1 MVYVGIDDT
10 DSRNGMCTTYLAT
23 LIVEELERRKIRLV
37 DYPRLVRLNPNIP
50 WKTRGNG
57 ALALEF
63 GHGNEKKSKIG
74 DRFCIYYNKNK
85 NKNEN
90 ENENKKNDKETELEV
105 IFEVVKK
112 LVEKNAMLEDENT
125 NPGLV
130 VASIKPDR
138 SFYERCVKDLVPLED
153 AIETLD
159 GVKALYKGYKNS
171 RGLIGST
178 AAISYEP
185 RMFTFEL
192 VAYRK
197 RESIGKKRFVEEK
210 SVIEMDKKFP
220 FTFDNYDYQNKHVC
234 IAPNSPCP
242 VLFGVRSTAGIEDIE
257 DVLKVLKTED
267 IERWITYKTN
277 QASDEHLERKRM
289 GELRKNSSGIIE
301 GFVTTRPKKIE
312 GGHVIFE
319 ISDGSSTGTGVEC
332 AAYEPTKDFRKT
344 VLKLMIG
351 DKVELYGGLSKYTT
365 FNIEKMRIKE
375 LAKVYLNPLCCG
387 KRMKSK
393 GKGQGFRCEKCGRKT
408 NEKEEIKRDLAE
420 GFYEVPPSARR
431 HLSMPLKIMLSS

>member
-23 LIVEELERRKIRLV
+23 LIVEELERRGIRLI

-63 GHGNEKKSKIG
+63 GHGNERKSKIG
-74 DRFCIYYNKNK
+74 DRFCIYHE
-85 NKNEN
+85 KNEKN
-90 ENENKKNDKETELEV
+90 EKEEDLEL

-112 LVEKNAMLEDENT
+112 LVEKNAMLKDENT

-138 SFYERCVKDLVPLED
+138 SFYERCVKDLVPLKD

-159 GVKALYKGYKNS
+159 GMKALYKGYKDS
-171 RGLIGST
+171 RGLIGAT
-178 AAISYEP
+178 ASISYEP

-242 VLFGVRSTAGIEDIE
+242 VLFGVRSTTGIGDIE
-257 DVLKVLKTED
+257 NVLKVLKTED

-277 QASDEHLERKRM
+277 QASDEHLERKRI

-301 GFVTTRPKKIE
+301 GFVTTRPEMIE
-312 GGHVIFE
+312 RGHVIFK
-319 ISDGSSTGTGVEC
+319 ISDGSNVGIDC
-332 AAYEPTKDFRKT
+332 AAYEPTKDFRKM
-344 VLKLMIG
+344 VLKLRSG
-351 DKVELYGGLSKYTT
+351 DKVMLYGGLSKYTT
-365 FNIEKMRIKE
+365 FNIEKMEIKE
-375 LAKVYLNPLCCG
+375 PAKAYLNPLCCG
-387 KRMKSK
+387 KRMKSM

-408 NEKEEIKRDLAE
+408 NEKEEMKRDINK